1 MAVIRSQ
8 TGLSEYSEPASEFDR
23 LRQGM
28 EWLLGSFG
36 SPSPGFTSRV
46 FPSINVTEDKDHYYL
61 RAELPG
67 LKPEELDISV
77 VEEQVSIRGERRI
90 PAEKG
95 EFNYHRRERQ
105 EGSFRRSLSLP
116 MEVNAEKV
124 RAEMKK
130 GILKVSLPK
139 HEKAKPR
146 KIQIAVTKS

>member
-1 MAVIRSQ
+1 MAVIRWQ
-8 TGLSEYSEPASEFDR
+8 TSPAEHSEPASEVDR

-28 EWLLGSFG
+28 EWLLDSFG

-67 LKPEELDISV
+67 LKPEGLDIAV
-77 VEEQVSIRGERRI
+77 VEDQVSIRGERRI
-90 PAEKG
+90 PTERG

-105 EGSFRRSLSLP
+105 EGSFRRTLSLP
-116 MEVNAEKV
+116 MEVDAEKV
-124 RAEMKK
+124 SAEMKK
-130 GILKVSLPK
+130 GILKVTLPK

-146 KIQIAVTKS
+146 KIQIAVTR